1 MAVPLRSLSTMSAT
15 FVSTD
20 SACSM
25 ASSSSSSLV
34 STSSGRLRAW
44 MYWERLPQCWTK
56 VFVVLDGAFLWLFKQ
71 RRRAARCLLVQLAVA
86 KLQPADAAAARLLR
100 VVDAT
105 GEDVALWLADEDA
118 ELDAWRAAL
127 EDASHR
133 TKSFL
138 AKQPRADARA
148 LPRESFFR
156 GTLTELRAESR
167 REKCA
172 RMLRRLALCCRRRLR
187 ASSCAGRLER

>member
-1 MAVPLRSLSTMSAT
+1 MAVPMRSLSTMSAT

-20 SACSM
+20 SGCSM

-56 VFVVLDGAFLWLFKQ
+56 VFAVLDGAFLWLFKQ
-71 RRRAARCLLVQLAVA
+71 RRRAARCLL
-86 KLQPADAAAARLLR
+86 
-100 VVDAT
+100 
-105 GEDVALWLADEDA
+105 DVALWLADEDA

-167 REKCA
+167 RQKCA
-172 RMLRRLALCCRRRLR
+172 RVLRRLALCCRRRLR